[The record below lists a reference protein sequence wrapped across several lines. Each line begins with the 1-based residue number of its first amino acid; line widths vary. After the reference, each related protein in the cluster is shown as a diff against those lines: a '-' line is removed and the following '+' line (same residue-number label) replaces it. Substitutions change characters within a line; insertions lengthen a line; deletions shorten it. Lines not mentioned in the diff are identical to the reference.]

1 MAESGP
7 SGSFVTISS
16 MTGFA
21 RISGEADGYT
31 WNWEVRSVNGRNL
44 DARLRLPSGF
54 DTLETDLRAAL
65 NARFARGHFSINL
78 HADRGASAQSVRL
91 NREVFDQIALIVRDL
106 ERTPGTQPAGLDG
119 LLGLRGVLEVSEPDE
134 TEDEKN
140 QRGAEVLA
148 SFNEAIDALEATRHE
163 EGARIGQILVA
174 QIEEI
179 SELGARAA
187 KAAAARSEKMRE
199 RLSTQVKTLLAETSA
214 VPEDRL
220 AQELALLVVKA
231 DVSEEIDRLNAHV
244 ESARELLSGGGAIG
258 RRLDFL
264 CQEFNREANTIC
276 SKAGDVALTRIG
288 LDLKVLI
295 DRVREQVQ
303 NIE

>member
-1 MAESGP
+1 
-7 SGSFVTISS
+7 
-16 MTGFA
+16 MTGFS
-21 RISGEADGYT
+21 RTSGEVDGYS
-31 WNWEVRSVNGRNL
+31 WNWETRSVNGRNL
-44 DARLRLPSGF
+44 DARLRLPNGF
-54 DTLETDLRAAL
+54 EGLETELRAAL
-65 NARFARGHFSINL
+65 NKRFARGHFSINL
-78 HADRGASAQSVRL
+78 QADRGAAAQTVRL
-91 NREVFDQIALIVRDL
+91 NREVFDQIAGIVRDL
-106 ERTPGTQPAGLDG
+106 ETTPGTQPARLDG
-119 LLGLRGVLEVSEPDE
+119 LLGLRGVLEVAEPE
-134 TEDEKN
+134 ESEDEQARRTK
-140 QRGAEVLA
+140 ALLA
-148 SFNEAIDALEATRHE
+148 SFADALNALEAARHE
-163 EGARIGQILVA
+163 EGARIGQILKA

-179 SELGARAA
+179 SDLGAQAA
-187 KAAAARSEKMRE
+187 KAAKARSETIRQ
-199 RLSTQVKTLLAETSA
+199 RLTEQVKALLAETSA

-220 AQELALLVVKA
+220 AQELAFLVVKA

-276 SKAGDVALTRIG
+276 SKAGDVDLTRIG

>member
-1 MAESGP
+1 
-7 SGSFVTISS
+7 

-21 RISGEADGYT
+21 RTSGDVDGYA
-31 WNWEVRSVNGRNL
+31 WSWEARSVNGRNL
-44 DARLRLPSGF
+44 EARIRLPNSF
-54 DTLETDLRAAL
+54 DGLEADLRTAL
-65 NARFARGHFSINL
+65 TGRFARGHFSINL
-78 HADRGASAQSVRL
+78 QTERGATAQSVRL
-91 NREVFDQIALIVRDL
+91 NREVFDQIARIVQDL
-106 ERTPGTQPAGLDG
+106 EPTPGTQPARLDG
-119 LLGLRGVLEVSEPDE
+119 LLGLRGVLELAEPEE
-134 TEDEKN
+134 TEDEKAK
-140 QRGAEVLA
+140 RGVALRA
-148 SFNEAIDALEATRHE
+148 SFGEALAALDAARRE
-163 EGARIGQILVA
+163 EGARIGKILKA

-179 SELGARAA
+179 SELGAQAA
-187 KAAAARSEKMRE
+187 KAAAARTGKMRE
-199 RLSTQVKTLLAETSA
+199 RLADQIKTVLAETST

-276 SKAGDVALTRIG
+276 SKAGDIDLTRIG

>member
-1 MAESGP
+1 
-7 SGSFVTISS
+7 

-21 RISGEADGYT
+21 RTSGEIDGYN
-31 WNWEVRSVNGRNL
+31 WSWEVRSVNGRNL
-44 DARLRLPSGF
+44 DARIRLPNGF
-54 DTLETDLRAAL
+54 EALEADLRSAVSG
-65 NARFARGHFSINL
+65 RFSRGHFSITL
-78 HADRGASAQSVRL
+78 QADRGATTQSVRL
-91 NREVFDQIALIVRDL
+91 NREVFDQVARIVHDL
-106 ERTPGTQPAGLDG
+106 EPTPGTQPARIDG
-119 LLGLRGVLEVSEPDE
+119 LLGLRGVLEVAEPED
-134 TEDEKN
+134 TDDEKA
-140 QRGAEVLA
+140 QRVAALVA
-148 SFNEAIDALEATRHE
+148 SFEEALDGLVTARNE
-163 EGARIGQILVA
+163 EGARLGQTLNA

-179 SELGARAA
+179 ADLGARAVT
-187 KAAAARSEKMRE
+187 AAAARVEGMRQ
-199 RLSTQVKTLLAETSA
+199 RLTDQVKTLLAETSV

-244 ESARELLSGGGAIG
+244 EAARELLSGGGVIG

-276 SKAGDVALTRIG
+276 SKAGDVDLTRIG

-295 DRVREQVQ
+295 DRMREQVQ

>member
-1 MAESGP
+1 
-7 SGSFVTISS
+7 

-21 RISGEADGYT
+21 RTSGEVDGYT
-31 WNWEVRSVNGRNL
+31 WSWEAKSVNGRNL
-44 DARLRLPSGF
+44 DARIRLPNGF
-54 DTLETDLRAAL
+54 EGLEADLRKAL
-65 NARFARGHFSINL
+65 TGRFVRGHFSINL
-78 HADRGASAQSVRL
+78 QTDRGATAQSVRL
-91 NREVFDQIALIVRDL
+91 NREVFDQIARIVHDL
-106 ERTPGTQPAGLDG
+106 GPTPGTQPARLDG
-119 LLGLRGVLEVSEPDE
+119 LLGLRGVLEVAESEE
-134 TEDEKN
+134 TEDEKAK
-140 QRGAEVLA
+140 RGVAVRDGFDEALA
-148 SFNEAIDALEATRHE
+148 ALEAARHE
-163 EGARIGQILVA
+163 EGARIGKTLKA
-174 QIEEI
+174 QIAEI
-179 SELGARAA
+179 SDLGAKAA
-187 KAAAARSEKMRE
+187 KAAAARTGKMRE
-199 RLSTQVKTLLAETSA
+199 RLADQIKTVLAETSA

-244 ESARELLSGGGAIG
+244 ESANELLSGGGAIG

-276 SKAGDVALTRIG
+276 AKAGDVDLTRIG

>member
-1 MAESGP
+1 
-7 SGSFVTISS
+7 

-21 RISGEADGYT
+21 RTSGEVDGYA
-31 WNWEVRSVNGRNL
+31 WSWEARSVNGRNL
-44 DARLRLPSGF
+44 DARIRLPNSF
-54 DTLETDLRAAL
+54 DGLEADLRTAL
-65 NARFARGHFSINL
+65 TGRFARGHFSITL
-78 HADRGASAQSVRL
+78 QTDRGAMAQSVRL
-91 NREVFDQIALIVRDL
+91 NREVFDQIARIVQDL
-106 ERTPGTQPAGLDG
+106 GTTPGTQPARLDG
-119 LLGLRGVLEVSEPDE
+119 LLGLRGVLELAEPEE
-134 TEDEKN
+134 TEDEKAK
-140 QRGAEVLA
+140 RGVALRA
-148 SFNEAIDALEATRHE
+148 SFDEALAALDAARRE
-163 EGARIGQILVA
+163 EGARIGKVLEA

-179 SELGARAA
+179 SELSARAA
-187 KAAAARSEKMRE
+187 KAAAVRAGKMRE
-199 RLSTQVKTLLAETSA
+199 RLADQVKTVLAETSA

-220 AQELALLVVKA
+220 AQELAFLVVKA

-244 ESARELLSGGGAIG
+244 ESARELLSAGGAVG

-276 SKAGDVALTRIG
+276 SKAGDVDLTRIG